1 MKNLECINIYKAAFG
16 SSEPFDTHL
25 FEGFS
30 DFIETKEI
38 DGATVSMLFKIP
50 CILNFKGK
58 NTPIYYIYAA
68 ATDNQYRGKGYMSD
82 LIKNVIKTTNAPLFL
97 KPATKELEGFYER
110 LGFKRIDAVIKNPD
124 AVILPNE
131 KWEQLSERDSNSQ
144 EFTLM
149 YSGYLP
155 PQITTLSFSYTMD

>member
-1 MKNLECINIYKAAFG
+1 
-16 SSEPFDTHL
+16 
-25 FEGFS
+25 
-30 DFIETKEI
+30 
-38 DGATVSMLFKIP
+38 
-50 CILNFKGK
+50 FKGK

-68 ATDNQYRGKGYMSD
+68 ATDNQHRGKGYMSD
-82 LIKNVIKTTNAPLFL
+82 LIKNVIKSTNAPLFL

-110 LGFKRIDAVIKNPD
+110 LGFKRINAVIKNPD
-124 AVILPNE
+124 AVILPNK